1 MPTLA
6 NEPAEDRV
14 IDAYPGESGHFGP
27 CGGVFIAETL
37 IGPVRELEEAYASY
51 RRDPD
56 FLAEFEAVPTAV
68 SALVAEMR
76 SAMDGAT

>member
-6 NEPAEDRV
+6 NEPAEDRMIGAV
-14 IDAYPGESGHFGP
+14 PDEAGDFGP
-27 CGGVFIAETL
+27 RGGAFIAETL
-37 IGPVRELEEAYASY
+37 IGPVKELGEACVRY

-56 FLAEFEAVPTAV
+56 FLAEFEAIPTAV

>member
-6 NEPAEDRV
+6 NESAEGRMIGAGPDEAG
-14 IDAYPGESGHFGP
+14 DFGP
-27 CGGVFIAETL
+27 CGGAFIAETP
-37 IGPVRELEEAYASY
+37 IGPVKGLGEAYVRY

-56 FLAEFEAVPTAV
+56 FLAEFEAIPTAV